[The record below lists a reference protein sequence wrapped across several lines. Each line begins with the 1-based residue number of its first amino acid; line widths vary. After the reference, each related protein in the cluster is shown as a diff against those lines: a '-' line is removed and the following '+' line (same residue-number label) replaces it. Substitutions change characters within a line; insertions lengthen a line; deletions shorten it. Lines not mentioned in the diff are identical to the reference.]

1 MDREFRNEEIR
12 RVNGQAM
19 KRTVLL
25 DDLDREYT
33 LDEIA
38 IITRAGPARLL
49 GLRDKGHLGV
59 GADADITIYDD
70 RDDRE
75 AMFAAPR
82 YVLKDGHPVVE
93 DGELREVQPGP
104 PAARRRGVRPE
115 HRAHPGKALRGPLQR
130 AVRELSGAGTVAARA
145 RAYRRRGAAMKLHG
159 AEIVDTFAEAFPMW
173 GARVVITA
181 ATPEWA
187 LEAGRSMTGFA
198 TSVIGCKCEA
208 SIERELAPDET
219 PDGRPGV
226 SALLFAMDREGVGKR
241 LVERVGQCVLTSPT
255 AACFNGLDAEDTVD
269 VGGQLRFF
277 GDGYQASKV
286 LDGQRYWRVPV
297 MEGEFLVQERFGVV
311 EGVAGGNI
319 IMLGRDA
326 ESALRAA
333 EAAASAMRSVEGVIM
348 PFPGGI
354 ARSGSKVGSRYSAL
368 PASTNDVLCPTLRG
382 QVEHTDVP
390 PDVEA
395 VFEIVIDGLALEPVR
410 EAMRRGLWPP
420 PRRAPAT

>member
-1 MDREFRNEEIR
+1 
-12 RVNGQAM
+12 
-19 KRTVLL
+19 
-25 DDLDREYT
+25 
-33 LDEIA
+33 
-38 IITRAGPARLL
+38 
-49 GLRDKGHLGV
+49 
-59 GADADITIYDD
+59 
-70 RDDRE
+70 
-75 AMFAAPR
+75 
-82 YVLKDGHPVVE
+82 
-93 DGELREVQPGP
+93 
-104 PAARRRGVRPE
+104 
-115 HRAHPGKALRGPLQR
+115 
-130 AVRELSGAGTVAARA
+130 
-145 RAYRRRGAAMKLHG
+145 MKLHET
-159 AEIVDTFAEAFPMW
+159 EIVDTFAEAFPMW
-173 GARVVITA
+173 GSRVVITA

-208 SIERELAPDET
+208 SIERVIDPDET

-255 AACFNGLDAEDTVD
+255 AACFNGLEAEHTVD

-286 LDGQRYWRVPV
+286 LDRRRYWRVPV

-319 IMLGRDA
+319 IMLGRDV

-333 EAAASAMRSVEGVIM
+333 EAAAAAMRGVEGAIM

-368 PASTNDVLCPTLRG
+368 PASTNHVLCPTLRG
-382 QVEHTDVP
+382 QIDDSDVP
-390 PDVEA
+390 ADVGA

-410 EAMRRGLWPP
+410 EAMRVGLVAAAEAGAGHVTAGNYGGNLGPHHIYLRELVP
-420 PRRAPAT
+420 